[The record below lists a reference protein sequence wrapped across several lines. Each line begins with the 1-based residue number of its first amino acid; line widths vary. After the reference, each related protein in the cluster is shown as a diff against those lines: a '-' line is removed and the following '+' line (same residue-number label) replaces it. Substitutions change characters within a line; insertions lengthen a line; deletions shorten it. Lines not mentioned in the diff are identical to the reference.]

1 MELITAN
8 CDNLLMEIRKIFREE
23 VSRANSGVDRP
34 FLTRKDV
41 CEMLSVSPSTLR
53 NWAKIG
59 TLAPVKLAGSGRVTY
74 RREDVEALLKK
85 WSH

>member
-23 VSRANSGVDRP
+23 IARTGTGIDRP

-59 TLAPVKLAGSGRVTY
+59 TLAISFFVVARSSPASL
-74 RREDVEALLKK
+74 RRNHSVI
-85 WSH
+85 

>member
-23 VSRANSGVDRP
+23 IARAGTGVDRP
-34 FLTRKDV
+34 FLTRRDV

-59 TLAPVKLAGSGRVTY
+59 TLAPVKIAGSGRVTY